1 MSFTSNLF
9 NLTDV
14 YVYGQFYLLPF
25 CNIIIQLGT
34 LEEIDIH
41 ILGGMQMQG
50 QLNMLNFVC
59 TDKARPRIVT
69 INRGDWK
76 EEDLEFTLIGGC
88 HQGIFVDSVIKNS
101 NAYKNGLKRGDQ
113 ILKVNGE
120 NFQHGMTVEKA
131 LEFLKKA
138 YLQIDVKSNFSVYK
152 EVISTNS
159 DLKSKPRLVSISDGV
174 DAQSIG
180 KSGVLSMFGRKK
192 KKVVE
197 DKEKGSTVRNGGP
210 DDVEDAIPELSLK
223 IFKAD
228 HMHCFILVHKNVT
241 ASEIVK
247 LSLKEFGIA
256 DCSERYALYEVSVA
270 DSGFK
275 TSLMP
280 DGLPN
285 LAQRI
290 RLGTRYYIKIVS
302 HQLSLEEIS
311 GELLKESNVSLLD
324 LDVSETATQLMVE
337 DYKIFQQIEQT
348 EYVDHIFE
356 IKSTFGKE
364 NLDKFSELMNKETLW
379 VVSEL
384 VQENNMIK
392 RSKMVK
398 RFIQISKQCREIQ
411 NFNSMFAIV
420 QGLYHPAVKR
430 LKQTWERV
438 PEKYSK
444 LLKDLND
451 IMDPSR
457 NFSRYRNLIKSD
469 MVKPPLIPIYP
480 MVSKDFAFVDI
491 GNKTR
496 VEGLINF
503 EKMRLVANLCRS
515 LTAMCSVPLKIAMN
529 EGEQPGKFGTMRKGG
544 AGARVVLDAKKMY
557 HDALMVRT
565 VKTYLESLNNKIIVD
580 ETVLQSMSRE
590 VEPPA

>member
-1 MSFTSNLF
+1 
-9 NLTDV
+9 
-14 YVYGQFYLLPF
+14 
-25 CNIIIQLGT
+25 
-34 LEEIDIH
+34 
-41 ILGGMQMQG
+41 MQG

-88 HQGIFVDSVIKNS
+88 DQGIFVDSVIKNS

-152 EVISTNS
+152 KVSTNS

-174 DAQSIG
+174 DAQSTG

-192 KKVVE
+192 KKVE
-197 DKEKGSTVRNGGP
+197 DKDKDKGSTVRNGRQ

-270 DSGFK
+270 DNGFK

-469 MVKPPLIPIYP
+469 TVKPPLIPIYP

-515 LTAMCSVPLKIAMN
+515 LTVMCSVPLKIAMN
-529 EGEQPGKFGTMRKGG
+529 ESEQPGMFGTMRKGG
-544 AGARVVLDAKKMY
+544 AGARVMSGDAKKMY

-580 ETVLQSMSRE
+580 ETALQSMSRE

>member
-1 MSFTSNLF
+1 
-9 NLTDV
+9 
-14 YVYGQFYLLPF
+14 
-25 CNIIIQLGT
+25 
-34 LEEIDIH
+34 
-41 ILGGMQMQG
+41 MQG

-88 HQGIFVDSVIKNS
+88 DQGIFVDSVIKNS

-152 EVISTNS
+152 KVSTNS

-174 DAQSIG
+174 DAQSTG

-192 KKVVE
+192 KKVE
-197 DKEKGSTVRNGGP
+197 DKDKDKGSTVRNGRQ

-270 DSGFK
+270 DNGFK

-311 GELLKESNVSLLD
+311 GELLKESNVSFLD

-438 PEKYSK
+438 PEKYTK

-469 MVKPPLIPIYP
+469 TVKPPLIPIYP

-515 LTAMCSVPLKIAMN
+515 LTVMCSVPLKIAMN
-529 EGEQPGKFGTMRKGG
+529 ESEQPGKFGTMRKGG
-544 AGARVVLDAKKMY
+544 AGARVMSGDAKKMY

-580 ETVLQSMSRE
+580 ETALQSMSRE